1 MSTTSTQPAT
11 AAPGSAPERRR
22 RSIRVGPQ
30 VYLVGVF
37 IAVAV
42 VGSLASPYFL
52 TVRNIENIVVAASV
66 VAVLGVAQFF
76 VVVTRGIDL
85 SVGSIAALAT
95 VIAAVLLR
103 QGHGVWF
110 TIAVTL
116 VSCAFCGL
124 VNGVLVVYARITPFV
139 ATLAMMSIARGVAFI
154 VQVGTLIVISNQ
166 EFLQLFGGRSVGV
179 PNVVLI
185 ALAVTLV
192 AAFAMKFSPLGRRLY
207 ALGGNPEAARLSGLP
222 VNRDTVMAYVTSGLL
237 AGLAGLMLAGRL
249 SQGSSLVGQGYEL
262 DSIAATVV
270 GGTSLFG
277 GTGDPVSTVLG
288 ALVIGMIGNIMNLM
302 GIQSEPQLVIRGLVI
317 LLAVF
322 LTSGRGIQRIRAG
335 VGTLLRRTG
344 RHTPPA
350 PPAAEPP
357 PAEPT
362 DAPPA
367 EPTDAPT
374 PRT

>member
-1 MSTTSTQPAT
+1 MSTTSTQPTT
-11 AAPGSAPERRR
+11 AVPEPTPERRR
-22 RSIRVGPQ
+22 RGVRIGPQ

-42 VGSLASPYFL
+42 VGTLASPYFL

-95 VIAAVLLR
+95 VIAAVMLR
-103 QGHGVWF
+103 QGNGVWT
-110 TIAVTL
+110 TIVVT
-116 VSCAFCGL
+116 VMSCAFCGL

-166 EFLQLFGGRSVGV
+166 EFLQLFGGRSAGV
-179 PNVVLI
+179 PNVVII
-185 ALAVTLV
+185 ALTVTVV

-222 VNRDTVMAYVTSGLL
+222 VNRDTLMAYVTSGLL

-302 GIQSEPQLVIRGLVI
+302 GIQSEPQLVIRGIVI

-322 LTSGRGIQRIRAG
+322 LTSGRGIQRIRDGIA
-335 VGTLLRRTG
+335 TLLRRF
-344 RHTPPA
+344 RRDVPA
-350 PPAAEPP
+350 PEP
-357 PAEPT
+357 EPI
-362 DAPPA
+362 DAPVK
-367 EPTDAPT
+367 TIDAPT
-374 PRT
+374 PRP

>member
-11 AAPGSAPERRR
+11 AAPGSASERRR
-22 RSIRVGPQ
+22 RGIRVGPQ

-37 IAVAV
+37 VAVAV

-52 TVRNIENIVVAASV
+52 TMRNIENIVVAASV

-85 SVGSIAALAT
+85 SVGLIAALAT

-110 TIAVTL
+110 TIVVTL

-139 ATLAMMSIARGVAFI
+139 ATLAMMLIARGVAFI

-166 EFLQLFGGRSVGV
+166 EFLQLFGGRSAGV

-185 ALAVTLV
+185 ALAVTLI

-302 GIQSEPQLVIRGLVI
+302 GIQSEPQLVIRGIVI

-335 VGTLLRRTG
+335 LGTLLRRTG

-350 PPAAEPP
+350 PPETDPP
-357 PAEPT
+357 S
-362 DAPPA
+362 A